1 VTAVRKPAAHRF
13 PAQLQ
18 RAIAAA
24 QDRKAADVVVLDLRP
39 ADAFTDFFLIC
50 TGQNTPQIKAIS
62 DSIQAALGETGT
74 KPAYIEG
81 YERAGW
87 ILLDYFD
94 LIVHIFSPE
103 ARAFYALDRLWG
115 NAKRVEVQEPG
126 PPESKH

>member
-1 VTAVRKPAAHRF
+1 MTAARKGTSRKF
-13 PAQLQ
+13 PAQVQ

-39 ADAFTDFFLIC
+39 ADAFADYFLIC
-50 TGQNTPQIKAIS
+50 TGRNSPQIKAIS
-62 DSIQAALGETGT
+62 DSIQMALAEKGV
-74 KPAYIEG
+74 KPSHIEG

-94 LIVHIFSPE
+94 LIVHVFSQD

-115 NAKRVEVQEPG
+115 NAKRIEVPDPL
-126 PPESKH
+126 PPHT